1 MSDLWGGGYQT
12 DAPSG
17 TTFNTQFGREAP
29 QIEARRLALMD
40 EASKYAS
47 QTPQT
52 IPTQQVAA
60 FDPMQTQAFD
70 MAQTGIGKF
79 APYLQ
84 AAGNYVTQST
94 QQYDPTGQTAGQ
106 TGYQQYMN
114 PYQSH
119 VIGGIEDQFAK
130 LQNQAAARGVQTG
143 AFGGAREGIQTAELG
158 AQQARAVGQAQAS
171 NYLQAQQA
179 ARGDFENQMAR
190 YAAAGQASAGLG
202 QQMQGQIQQ
211 DVASSMAAGSVQQQR
226 AQQIS
231 DASYR
236 QQIQQAAEP
245 YQRLGFVSDIYSKV
259 PSTQMATTMGTSPMT
274 NPLAQALGGGI
285 MGLGMY
291 QGYQNAVGG

>member
-1 MSDLWGGGYQT
+1 MSDLFGKGYET

-17 TTFNTQFGREAP
+17 TTFQTQFAREAP
-29 QIEARRLALMD
+29 AMEARRLALMD
-40 EASKYAS
+40 EAAKYSS

-52 IPTQQVAA
+52 IPTQGVAA

-94 QQYDPTGQTAGQ
+94 QAYDPTS
-106 TGYQQYMN
+106 YQAYMN
-114 PYQSH
+114 PYQTE

-158 AQQARAVGQAQAS
+158 AQQARAVGQAQAQ
-171 NYLQAQQA
+171 NYQQAQQA

-190 YAAAGQASAGLG
+190 YAGAGQQSAQLG
-202 QQMQGQIQQ
+202 QQMQSQIQQ

-226 AQQIS
+226 QQQIM
-231 DASYR
+231 DAGYK

-274 NPLAQALGGGI
+274 NPLAQVLGGGI

-291 QGYQNAVGG
+291 QGYQNAAGG

>member
-1 MSDLWGGGYQT
+1 MSSLWPDSYDV
-12 DAPSG
+12 DAPAG

-40 EASKYAS
+40 ESAKYAS

-52 IPTQQVAA
+52 IPTQQVAQ
-60 FDPMQTQAFD
+60 FDPMQTQAFN
-70 MAQTGIGKF
+70 MTQTGLGQF
-79 APYLQ
+79 APYIQ
-84 AAGNYVTQST
+84 GAGQYIGQST
-94 QQYDPTGQTAGQ
+94 QQYDPTTA
-106 TGYQQYMN
+106 YQNYMN
-114 PYQSH
+114 PYQSE
-119 VIGGIEDQFAK
+119 VTAGIESQFQK

-143 AFGGAREGIQTAELG
+143 AFGGAREGIQSAELG
-158 AQQARAVGQAQAS
+158 RQEAEAVGQSKAQ
-171 NYLQAQQA
+171 NYLQAQQS

-190 YAAAGQASAGLG
+190 YGAAGQASAGLG
-202 QQMQGQIQQ
+202 QQVQQQIQQ

-226 AQQIS
+226 AQQIQ

-245 YQRLGFVSDIYSKV
+245 YQRMGFVSDIYSKV

-274 NPLAQALGGGI
+274 NPLSQVLGGGI

-291 QGYQNAVGG
+291 QGYGQQ

>member
-1 MSDLWGGGYQT
+1 MSSLWPTNGYDV
-12 DAPSG
+12 DAPAG

-40 EASKYAS
+40 ESAKYAS

-60 FDPMQTQAFD
+60 FDPMQTQAFN
-70 MAQTGIGKF
+70 MTQTGLGQF
-79 APYLQ
+79 APYIQ
-84 AAGNYVTQST
+84 GAGNYITQST
-94 QQYDPTGQTAGQ
+94 QQYDPTTA
-106 TGYQQYMN
+106 YQNYMN
-114 PYQSH
+114 PYQSE
-119 VIGGIEDQFAK
+119 VTAGIESQFQK

-143 AFGGAREGIQTAELG
+143 AFGGAREGIQSAELG
-158 AQQARAVGQAQAS
+158 RQQAEAVGQSKAQ
-171 NYLQAQQA
+171 NYLQAQQS

-190 YAAAGQASAGLG
+190 YGAAGQASAGLG
-202 QQMQGQIQQ
+202 QQVQQQIQQ

-226 AQQIS
+226 AQQIQ

-245 YQRLGFVSDIYSKV
+245 YQRMGFVSDIYSKV

-274 NPLAQALGGGI
+274 NPLAQVLGGGI

-291 QGYQNAVGG
+291 QGYGQQ

>member
-1 MSDLWGGGYQT
+1 MSSLWGQGYGT
-12 DAPSG
+12 DAPAG
-17 TTFNTQFGREAP
+17 TTFNTQFQREAP

-40 EASKYAS
+40 ESAKYAS

-60 FDPMQTQAFD
+60 FDPMQTQAFN
-70 MAQTGIGKF
+70 MTQAGLGQF
-79 APYLQ
+79 APYIQ
-84 AAGNYVTQST
+84 GAGQYIGQST
-94 QQYDPTGQTAGQ
+94 QQYDPTTA
-106 TGYQQYMN
+106 YQNYMN
-114 PYQSH
+114 PYQSE
-119 VIGGIEDQFAK
+119 VTAGIESQFQK

-143 AFGGAREGIQTAELG
+143 AFGGAREGIQSAELG
-158 AQQARAVGQAQAS
+158 RQEAEAVGQSKAQ
-171 NYLQAQQA
+171 NYLQAQQS

-190 YAAAGQASAGLG
+190 YGAAGQASAGLG
-202 QQMQGQIQQ
+202 QQVQQQIQQ

-226 AQQIS
+226 AQQIT
-231 DASYR
+231 DAQYR

-274 NPLAQALGGGI
+274 NPLSQVLGGGI

-291 QGYQNAVGG
+291 QGYGQQ

>member
-1 MSDLWGGGYQT
+1 MSDLFGKGYET

-17 TTFNTQFGREAP
+17 TTFQTQFAREAP
-29 QIEARRLALMD
+29 AMEARRLALMD
-40 EASKYAS
+40 EAAKYSS

-52 IPTQQVAA
+52 IPTQGVAE

-94 QQYDPTGQTAGQ
+94 QAYDPTS
-106 TGYQQYMN
+106 YQAYMI
-114 PYQSH
+114 PYQTE

-158 AQQARAVGQAQAS
+158 AQQARAVGQAQAQ
-171 NYLQAQQA
+171 NYQQAQQA

-190 YAAAGQASAGLG
+190 YAGAGQQSAQLG

-226 AQQIS
+226 QQQIM
-231 DASYR
+231 DTGYK

-245 YQRLGFVSDIYSKV
+245 YQRLGFVSDIYKGV

-274 NPLAQALGGGI
+274 NPLAQVLGGGI

-291 QGYQNAVGG
+291 QGYQNAAGG

>member
-1 MSDLWGGGYQT
+1 MSDLFGKGYET

-17 TTFNTQFGREAP
+17 TTFQTQFAREAP
-29 QIEARRLALMD
+29 AMEARRLALMD
-40 EASKYAS
+40 EAAKYSS

-79 APYLQ
+79 APYLG

-94 QQYDPTGQTAGQ
+94 QAYDPTS
-106 TGYQQYMN
+106 YQAYMN
-114 PYQSH
+114 PYQTE

-143 AFGGAREGIQTAELG
+143 SFGGAREGIQTAELG
-158 AQQARAVGQAQAS
+158 AQQARAVGQAQAQ
-171 NYLQAQQA
+171 NYQQAQQA

-190 YAAAGQASAGLG
+190 YAGAGQQSAQLG

-226 AQQIS
+226 QQQIM
-231 DASYR
+231 DAGYK
-236 QQIQQAAEP
+236 QKIQQAAEP

-274 NPLAQALGGGI
+274 NPLAQVLGGGI

-291 QGYQNAVGG
+291 QGYQNAAGG

>member
-1 MSDLWGGGYQT
+1 MSSIWPNDYNI
-12 DAPSG
+12 DSPSG
-17 TTFNTQFGREAP
+17 TTFNTQFQREAP
-29 QIEARRLALMD
+29 QMEARRLALMD
-40 EASKYAS
+40 EAAKYAS
-47 QTPQT
+47 KTPQT
-52 IPTQQVAA
+52 IPTQQVAG
-60 FDPMQTQAFD
+60 FDPMQTQAFN
-70 MAQTGIGKF
+70 MAQAGLGTF
-79 APYLQ
+79 APYLG
-84 AAGNYVTQST
+84 AAGNYITQST

-114 PYQSH
+114 PYQTE

-130 LQNQAAARGVQTG
+130 LQNQAAARGVQAG

-158 AQQARAVGQAQAS
+158 AQQAQAVGQAQAA
-171 NYLQAQQA
+171 NYQQAQQA

-202 QQMQGQIQQ
+202 QQAQQQVQQ

-226 AQQIS
+226 QQQLL

-236 QQIQQAAEP
+236 QSIQQAAEP

-274 NPLAQALGGGI
+274 NPLAQVLGGGI

-291 QGYQNAVGG
+291 QGYQNAAGG

>member
-1 MSDLWGGGYQT
+1 MSSLWGQGYGT
-12 DAPSG
+12 DAPAG
-17 TTFNTQFGREAP
+17 TTFNTQFQREAP
-29 QIEARRLALMD
+29 QMEARRLAMMD
-40 EASKYAS
+40 EAAKYAS

-60 FDPMQTQAFD
+60 FDPMQTQAFN
-70 MAQTGIGKF
+70 MTQTGLAQF
-79 APYLQ
+79 APYIQ
-84 AAGNYVTQST
+84 GAGNYITQST
-94 QQYDPTGQTAGQ
+94 QQYDPTTA
-106 TGYQQYMN
+106 YQNYMN
-114 PYQSH
+114 PYQSE
-119 VIGGIEDQFAK
+119 VTAGIESQFQK

-143 AFGGAREGIQTAELG
+143 AFGGAREGIQSAELG
-158 AQQARAVGQAQAS
+158 RQEAEAVGQSKAQ
-171 NYLQAQQA
+171 NYLQAQQS

-190 YAAAGQASAGLG
+190 YGAAGQASAGLG
-202 QQMQGQIQQ
+202 QQVQQQIQQ

-226 AQQIS
+226 AQQMA

-274 NPLAQALGGGI
+274 NPLAQVLGGGI

-291 QGYQNAVGG
+291 QGYGQQ

>member
-1 MSDLWGGGYQT
+1 MSSLWGQGYGT
-12 DAPSG
+12 DAPAG
-17 TTFNTQFGREAP
+17 TTFDTQFAREAP

-40 EASKYAS
+40 ESAKYAS

-52 IPTQQVAA
+52 IPTQQVSQ
-60 FDPMQTQAFD
+60 FDPMQTQAFN
-70 MAQTGIGKF
+70 MTQTGLGQF
-79 APYLQ
+79 APYIQ
-84 AAGNYVTQST
+84 GAGNYITQST
-94 QQYDPTGQTAGQ
+94 QQYDPTTA
-106 TGYQQYMN
+106 YQNYMN
-114 PYQSH
+114 PYQSE
-119 VIGGIEDQFAK
+119 VTAGIESQFQK

-143 AFGGAREGIQTAELG
+143 AFGGAREGIQSAELG
-158 AQQARAVGQAQAS
+158 RQEAEAVGQSKAQ
-171 NYLQAQQA
+171 NYLQAQQS

-190 YAAAGQASAGLG
+190 YGAAGQASAGLG
-202 QQMQGQIQQ
+202 QQVQQQIQQ

-226 AQQIS
+226 AQQIQ

-274 NPLAQALGGGI
+274 NPLAQVLGGGI

-291 QGYQNAVGG
+291 QGYGQQ

>member
-1 MSDLWGGGYQT
+1 MSSLWPSSYDV
-12 DAPSG
+12 DAPAG

-40 EASKYAS
+40 ESAKYAS

-52 IPTQQVAA
+52 IPTQPVAQ
-60 FDPMQTQAFD
+60 FDPMQQQAFNMTQA
-70 MAQTGIGKF
+70 GLGKF
-79 APYLQ
+79 APYIQ
-84 AAGNYVTQST
+84 GAGQYITQST
-94 QQYDPTGQTAGQ
+94 QQYDPTTA
-106 TGYQQYMN
+106 YQNYMN
-114 PYQSH
+114 PYQSE
-119 VIGGIEDQFAK
+119 VTAGIESQFQK

-143 AFGGAREGIQTAELG
+143 AFGGAREGIQSAELG
-158 AQQARAVGQAQAS
+158 RQEAEAVGQSKAQ
-171 NYLQAQQA
+171 NYLQAQQS

-190 YAAAGQASAGLG
+190 YGAAGQASAGLG
-202 QQMQGQIQQ
+202 QQVQQQIQQ

-226 AQQIS
+226 AQQMA

-274 NPLAQALGGGI
+274 NPLSQVLGGGI

-291 QGYQNAVGG
+291 QGYGQQ

>member
-1 MSDLWGGGYQT
+1 
-12 DAPSG
+12 
-17 TTFNTQFGREAP
+17 
-29 QIEARRLALMD
+29 
-40 EASKYAS
+40 
-47 QTPQT
+47 
-52 IPTQQVAA
+52 
-60 FDPMQTQAFD
+60 MQTQAFG
-70 MAQTGIGKF
+70 MAQAGLGTF
-79 APYLQ
+79 APYLG
-84 AAGNYVTQST
+84 AAGNYITQST

-114 PYQSH
+114 PYQTE

-158 AQQARAVGQAQAS
+158 AQQARAVGQAQAA
-171 NYLQAQQA
+171 NYQQAQQA

-202 QQMQGQIQQ
+202 QQAQQQIQQ

-226 AQQIS
+226 QQQLLDS
-231 DASYR
+231 TYR
-236 QQIQQAAEP
+236 QTVQQAAEP

-274 NPLAQALGGGI
+274 NPLAQVLGGGI

-291 QGYQNAVGG
+291 QGYQNAAGG

>member
-1 MSDLWGGGYQT
+1 MSSLWGQGYSG
-12 DAPSG
+12 DAPAG
-17 TTFNTQFGREAP
+17 TTFSTQFGREAP

-60 FDPMQTQAFD
+60 FDPMQTQAFN
-70 MAQTGIGKF
+70 MTQTGLGQF
-79 APYLQ
+79 APYIQ
-84 AAGNYVTQST
+84 GAGNYITQST
-94 QQYDPTGQTAGQ
+94 QQYDPTTA
-106 TGYQQYMN
+106 YQNYMN
-114 PYQSH
+114 PYQSE
-119 VIGGIEDQFAK
+119 VTAGIESQFQK

-143 AFGGAREGIQTAELG
+143 AFGGAREGIQSAELG
-158 AQQARAVGQAQAS
+158 RQQAEAVGQSKAQ
-171 NYLQAQQA
+171 NYLQAQQS

-190 YAAAGQASAGLG
+190 YGAAGQASAGLG
-202 QQMQGQIQQ
+202 QQVQQQIQQ

-226 AQQIS
+226 AQQIQ

-245 YQRLGFVSDIYSKV
+245 YQRMGFVSDIYSKV

-274 NPLAQALGGGI
+274 NPLAQVLGGGI

-291 QGYQNAVGG
+291 QGYGQQ